1 MAGWRS
7 VRLEDVEPVPIED
20 GTILWQPLRRL
31 LDVGAFGI
39 NAFVARNA
47 GDDVVEKHA
56 EEMLGLEEV
65 YVVLAGRATFTLGDD
80 TLDAPGG
87 TIVFVRD
94 AALLR
99 HARAEEP
106 QTVVLAIGAARGAA
120 YEPPPWEA
128 ELHRMEGNLDAYADE
143 LVEALVRFPDHP
155 GMLYVVACAEAMAGR
170 EDAAIG
176 HLRRAI
182 ELRPSLVEAA
192 RENDDL
198 AALRERADWPIA

>member
-7 VRLEDVEPVPIED
+7 VRLGDVEPVPIED

-39 NAFVARNA
+39 NAFVAPNP

-65 YVVLAGRATFTLGDD
+65 YVVLAGRASFTLGSD
-80 TLDAPGG
+80 TLDAPAG

-99 HARAEEP
+99 HARADGP
-106 QTVVLAIGAARGAA
+106 QTVVLAVGAPRGAA

-128 ELHRMEGNLDAYADE
+128 ELRRMEGNLDAYADE
-143 LVEALVRFPDHP
+143 LVEALERFPDHP
-155 GMLYVVACAEAMAGR
+155 GMLYVVACAEALAGR
-170 EDAAIG
+170 EDEAIS
-176 HLRRAI
+176 HLERAI
-182 ELRPSLVEAA
+182 ELRPSLAESAG
-192 RENDDL
+192 ENDDL
-198 AALRERADWPIA
+198 AALRERADWPIP